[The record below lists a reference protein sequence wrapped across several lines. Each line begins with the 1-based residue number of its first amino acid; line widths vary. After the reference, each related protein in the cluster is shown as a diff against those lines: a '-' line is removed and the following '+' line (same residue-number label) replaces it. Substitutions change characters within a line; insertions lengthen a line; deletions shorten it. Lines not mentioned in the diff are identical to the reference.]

1 MRPLDHEKR
10 IDKDPKPMTLH
21 IVPRLAA
28 LAGGLLMAAA
38 PAHAGLLNN
47 IGKTKASTPVVIEPG
62 TDLAAKAAEMTLVQ
76 KPEKIA
82 GHAKYALTGFTVE
95 FDSDVQFG
103 STKSSNVK
111 LHMEGVS
118 QTDMQ
123 AITDQVYAHFLEQMK
138 AQGIDLVLPAD
149 LAGNPDW
156 ESIAKMGKGPSYE
169 MTGENDKLLM
179 LAPTGRTLIYPHPD
193 EQAAR
198 LGWGV
203 SGLRGLAQGTLP
215 QAEIKLAKSL
225 GVPLMKVHYVV
236 KFGGASAL
244 VTSGATKQTAKVG
257 GMILGDGQSA
267 LSIRTEKDS
276 PLPAMSTREGG
287 MEDGDAFVRLKTSI
301 ASPVE
306 ILSGEMRKTNAASNA
321 AGNAMAILTGAGGM
335 ATEWTAPLDPAKYA
349 EFANGSLNAVT
360 DLLAA
365 QLKATAQQR

>member
-1 MRPLDHEKR
+1 
-10 IDKDPKPMTLH
+10 MTSH

-28 LAGGLLMAAA
+28 LAGGLLMATA

-62 TDLAAKAAEMTLVQ
+62 TDLAAKAGEMTLVQ

-82 GHAKYALTGFTVE
+82 GHTRYALTGFTVE
-95 FDSDVQFG
+95 FQTMARDSDIQFG

-118 QTDMQ
+118 QADMQ

-138 AQGIDLVLPAD
+138 AQGIELVLPAD
-149 LAGNPDW
+149 LAFNPDW

-198 LGWGV
+198 LAWGV

-215 QAEIKLAKSL
+215 QAEIKLAKGL
-225 GVPLMKVHYVV
+225 GMPLMKVHYVV

-244 VTSGATKQTAKVG
+244 VTTGATKQTAKVG
-257 GMILGDGQSA
+257 GLILGDGQSA

-306 ILSGEMRKTNAASNA
+306 ILAGEMRKTNAASNA
-321 AGNAMAILTGAGGM
+321 AGNAMAMLTGAGGM
-335 ATEWTAPLDPAKYA
+335 ASEWTAPLDPAKYA

-365 QLKATAQQR
+365 QLKATVQQR